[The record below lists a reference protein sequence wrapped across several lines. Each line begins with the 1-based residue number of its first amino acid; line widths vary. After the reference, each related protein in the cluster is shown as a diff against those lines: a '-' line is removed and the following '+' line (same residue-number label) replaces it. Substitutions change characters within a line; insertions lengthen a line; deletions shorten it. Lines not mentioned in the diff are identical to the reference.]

1 MILTSILKK
10 ILIANKA
17 CIKGTCE
24 GILKE
29 AAKPS
34 WKTWLNSKTVQ
45 LKNKIVWTR
54 FNYLTILDLYST

>member
-45 LKNKIVWTR
+45 LKNKIV
-54 FNYLTILDLYST
+54 